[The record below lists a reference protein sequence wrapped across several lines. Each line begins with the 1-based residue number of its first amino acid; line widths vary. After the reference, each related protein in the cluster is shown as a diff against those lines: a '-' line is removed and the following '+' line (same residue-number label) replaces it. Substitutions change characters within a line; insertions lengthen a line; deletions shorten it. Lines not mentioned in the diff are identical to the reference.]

1 MSGWIKLHRQI
12 FDSDLWSDVV
22 AFRLFT
28 YLLMMAAHQDGIKI
42 NGIELKRGQY
52 IRSYRNL
59 AKDLGYVEKRGVKQH
74 SISTIKRNVE
84 KLVKSGRVNAIE
96 TDYGTLFTIVNY
108 DKYQGSRDASED
120 KRNTQN
126 EFYGTS
132 SERQRNAIGTLS
144 EQEQECKN
152 LRMQEDI
159 STTSTTGDGFVEA
172 YNFINYQIVGLNDFQ
187 RQDLECWYD
196 DFNQDKEV
204 LMEAGRIAAD
214 RNRKNYGFIKG
225 RLKEWADNKC
235 NSIQDVRLYEQ
246 NKFSKQ
252 TNVRQFAPRNKQAVG
267 GSLYDP
273 SPETLERQRRA
284 VENFNPQQIT
294 DDSDLPF

>member
-108 DKYQGSRDASED
+108 DKYQGSGDALED

-144 EQEQECKN
+144 EQEQELKN
-152 LRMQEDI
+152 LRIKEL
-159 STTSTTGDGFVEA
+159 STTTTTPADPFVEVHRA
-172 YNFINYQIVGLNDFQ
+172 FESSICRLSAFQVESLEHWFNDFG
-187 RQDLECWYD
+187 
-196 DFNQDKEV
+196 QDKDI
-204 LMEAGRIAAD
+204 LLEAIKIADDKNKRHYAFVEYLLKEWSNNRLTTVEQIRSHE
-214 RNRKNYGFIKG
+214 RNKFSNVRPFEPKKKVDSEYNYGF
-225 RLKEWADNKC
+225 
-235 NSIQDVRLYEQ
+235 
-246 NKFSKQ
+246 
-252 TNVRQFAPRNKQAVG
+252 
-267 GSLYDP
+267 
-273 SPETLERQRRA
+273 
-284 VENFNPQQIT
+284 
-294 DDSDLPF
+294 